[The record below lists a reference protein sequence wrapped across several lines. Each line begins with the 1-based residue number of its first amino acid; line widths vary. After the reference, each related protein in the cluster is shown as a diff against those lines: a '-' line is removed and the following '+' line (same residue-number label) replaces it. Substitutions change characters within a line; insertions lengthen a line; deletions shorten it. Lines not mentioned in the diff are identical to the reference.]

1 MAFTFRV
8 KRKQARTAGDARRFT
23 YFALAAFVFVCIFP
37 FYWMFVVASNDSSVI
52 SAYPPHVAPGGN
64 LIETLQNVFKVVPFE
79 RALFNSFLVSTLVA
93 SSQVFF
99 STLAGYAFSKLRFA
113 GKRVLFGFILFTMM
127 IPGQLGIVPLYL
139 LMSKLH
145 WVDSLQAVIVPSL
158 VSAFGVFWMRQTITA
173 EIPDE
178 LIQAAR
184 VDGAGVWR
192 IYRSIVMPIIK
203 PTALVLGLFS
213 FLAAWNDFIWPLLV
227 LNSPEHFTVQV
238 AIKQLRAAY
247 FIDYAAQMGGSFLA
261 TIPLLLMF
269 VLVARRLVSGVMEG
283 AVKG

>member
-1 MAFTFRV
+1 MVRN
-8 KRKQARTAGDARRFT
+8 KQHGARTAGDARRFH
-23 YFALAAFVFVCIFP
+23 YFVLTAFVFVCVFP
-37 FYWMFVVASNDSSVI
+37 FYWMYVVASNDSSVI
-52 SAYPPHVAPGGN
+52 SAYPPHVVPGGN
-64 LIETLQNVFKVVPFE
+64 LVETIRNVFKVVPFQ
-79 RALFNSFLVSTLVA
+79 RALLNSFIVSTLVA
-93 SSQVFF
+93 TSQVFF
-99 STLAGYAFSKLRFA
+99 STLAGYAFAKLRFA

-178 LIQAAR
+178 LVQAAR
-184 VDGAGVWR
+184 VDGASVFR

-213 FLAAWNDFIWPLLV
+213 YLAAWNDFIWPLLV

>member
-1 MAFTFRV
+1 MALTFGR
-8 KRKQARTAGDARRFT
+8 RAKQAKTSGDARGFT
-23 YFALAAFVFVCIFP
+23 YFALAIFVFVCIFP

-52 SAYPPHVAPGGN
+52 SAYPPHVMPGPN
-64 LIETLQNVFKVVPFE
+64 LMTTINSVFKVVPFHK
-79 RALFNSFLVSTLVA
+79 ALLNSLLISTIVA
-93 SSQVFF
+93 ASQVFF

-113 GKRVLFGFILFTMM
+113 GKRLMFGFILFTMM

-139 LMSKLH
+139 LMSRLH
-145 WVDSLQAVIVPSL
+145 WVDSLQAVIVPGL
-158 VSAFGVFWMRQTITA
+158 VSAFGVFWMRQTITG

-184 VDGAGVWR
+184 MDGAGVWR

-213 FLAAWNDFIWPLLV
+213 FLASWNDFIWPLLV

-261 TIPLLLMF
+261 TIPLLILF